1 MTAGRWGPD
10 HACRRVGKTTRYQGL
25 YGFKPA
31 TMTTKISRSLSHFSP
46 SVRKWLPFPASKPLK
61 QARRS
66 SSPQRLR
73 LSLVTWNVDFQSP
86 RASSRANRILEHVL
100 EKSRAPDIIFLQ
112 EVRPDVHASL
122 LDNPKVRKA
131 FLTTGTEDASY
142 FTMALLSRTR
152 FASAKEVKFIL
163 GPVSRVELP
172 SAYERDGLCVD
183 IHPPTAPDTVCRLIN
198 VHLDSLWQL
207 PNRTQQLKIL
217 ANALREPGCGGGLIA
232 GDFNSINPGDTA
244 LIEDN
249 GLEDA
254 WLALHG
260 STDPDAPTWSVGK
273 KRRDKLKPQRLD
285 KVATTGL
292 KVEEIEILHPGVIEV
307 PKPGGG
313 SGWLEWSDHSGLRC
327 VFTT

>member
-1 MTAGRWGPD
+1 
-10 HACRRVGKTTRYQGL
+10 
-25 YGFKPA
+25 
-31 TMTTKISRSLSHFSP
+31 MTTKISRG
-46 SVRKWLPFPASKPLK
+46 
-61 QARRS
+61 S

-73 LSLVTWNVDFQSP
+73 LSLVTWNIDFQSP
-86 RASSRANRILEHVL
+86 RASSRANHILEHVL

-142 FTMALLSRTR
+142 FTMGLLSRTR
-152 FASAKEVKFIL
+152 FASAKEEVKFIL

-172 SAYERDGLCVD
+172 SAYDRDGLCVD
-183 IHPPTAPDTVCRLIN
+183 ILPPNAPDSVCRLIN

-207 PNRTQQLKIL
+207 PNRTQQLKTL

-232 GDFNSINPGDTA
+232 GDFNSINPGDKA
-244 LIEDN
+244 LIKDN

-260 STDPDAPTWSVGK
+260 STDPDAPTWS
-273 KRRDKLKPQRLD
+273 LKPQRLD

-313 SGWLEWSDHSGLRC
+313 SDWLEWSDHSGLRC
-327 VFTT
+327 VFTI